1 MVMVDLRLFVC
12 PWLRLP
18 WILPLPVCTNGP
30 YAPHDIVFPM
40 VSYADVVES
49 VCFPLG
55 VPFDVVVGGSADGV
69 EA

>member
-1 MVMVDLRLFVC
+1 MSVRLSVVALALDPAVFLC
-12 PWLRLP
+12 AR
-18 WILPLPVCTNGP
+18 NGP